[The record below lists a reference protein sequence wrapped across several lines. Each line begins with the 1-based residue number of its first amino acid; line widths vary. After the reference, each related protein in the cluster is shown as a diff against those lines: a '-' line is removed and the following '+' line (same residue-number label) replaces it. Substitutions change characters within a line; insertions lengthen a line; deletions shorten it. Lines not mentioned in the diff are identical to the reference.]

1 MSTVAEVHAQPGH
14 GPANLTA
21 FVDRWIFVFMAA
33 LLLAAALAGFIPDSL
48 EKVAAVEA
56 GRRPPFPPVMH
67 MHAVLMGTW
76 LTLLLAQTTLMA
88 TGQARYH
95 RQLGMA
101 SLVLAPAIVLTG
113 IVLIPT
119 MHAERWTAFH
129 AAAPEFAAQLAARL
143 TFSANILL
151 FQIRAGIVFGALVWL
166 ALRARSTDA
175 GLHKRLMI
183 LATLVLMPAA
193 LDRMSWLPSTLPQS
207 PLTMEIYPLVLL
219 LPMFLWDLYR
229 QRQVHRAYLIYA
241 LINAPFVILTILLWN
256 EPWWQKTVPALMG
269 FA

>member
-1 MSTVAEVHAQPGH
+1 
-14 GPANLTA
+14 
-21 FVDRWIFVFMAA
+21 
-33 LLLAAALAGFIPDSL
+33 
-48 EKVAAVEA
+48 
-56 GRRPPFPPVMH
+56 

-76 LTLLLAQTTLMA
+76 LTLLLAQSTFDRDSP
-88 TGQARYH
+88 ARCTAARDGLTRAGPCDCPH
-95 RQLGMA
+95 RHRTDSDDARRALDGLPYC
-101 SLVLAPAIVLTG
+101 S
-113 IVLIPT
+113 
-119 MHAERWTAFH
+119 
-129 AAAPEFAAQLAARL
+129 PEFAAQLAARL
-143 TFSANILL
+143 KFSANILL
-151 FQIRAGIVFGALVWL
+151 FQIRAGVVFGALVWL

-241 LINAPFVILTILLWN
+241 LINAPLVILTI
-256 EPWWQKTVPALMG
+256 PALERTLVAKDRARADGLRLISGGRPRSRPCENAGTNRLM
-269 FA
+269 ARTDDEA

>member
-33 LLLAAALAGFIPDSL
+33 FLLAAALAGFIPDSL
-48 EKVAAVEA
+48 EKVAAVES
-56 GRRPPFPPVMH
+56 GRRPPLPPVMH

-119 MHAERWTAFH
+119 MHAERW
-129 AAAPEFAAQLAARL
+129 AA
-143 TFSANILL
+143 
-151 FQIRAGIVFGALVWL
+151 
-166 ALRARSTDA
+166 
-175 GLHKRLMI
+175 
-183 LATLVLMPAA
+183 
-193 LDRMSWLPSTLPQS
+193 STLLHRNLPRSSPLVSSS
-207 PLTMEIYPLVLL
+207 PLTSCSFRL
-219 LPMFLWDLYR
+219 
-229 QRQVHRAYLIYA
+229 
-241 LINAPFVILTILLWN
+241 APGSCSA
-256 EPWWQKTVPALMG
+256 PSSGSRCARGVPTLDSTSG
-269 FA
+269 